1 MKKIYIICIL
11 LLSVASIKAQFVKN
25 EVREWNNI
33 PPSVYKSGF
42 GLHKSQL
49 VQMDDSP
56 SLEEVFLFST
66 DNGHYP
72 YFDIFKCYYAVVD
85 YYTKEVKFISDIIST
100 TTRELILEDRNQ
112 DGKFEL
118 YRRYFKDDEFSVDE
132 EGNNLKTQWVYDSI
146 EWKDSSSKFQN
157 K

>member
-1 MKKIYIICIL
+1 M
-11 LLSVASIKAQFVKN
+11 
-25 EVREWNNI
+25 
-33 PPSVYKSGF
+33 
-42 GLHKSQL
+42 HKSQL